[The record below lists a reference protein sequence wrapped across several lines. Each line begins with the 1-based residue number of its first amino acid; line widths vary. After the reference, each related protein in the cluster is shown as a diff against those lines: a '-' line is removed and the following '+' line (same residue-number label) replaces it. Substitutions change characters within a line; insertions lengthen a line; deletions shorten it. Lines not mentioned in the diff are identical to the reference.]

1 MQAEF
6 GGFWRKRGIGGTGDL
21 DCPSSL
27 GQSLGKGQALVVGP
41 APPQAGVKLQNP
53 GDQG

>member
-27 GQSLGKGQALVVGP
+27 GQSLGKGQALAIG
-41 APPQAGVKLQNP
+41 AASS
-53 GDQG
+53 